1 MLPDNG
7 TLVFESIANIH
18 KGMFGWIVQFNTRTL
33 SLYQILPALF
43 FDCGKHIFKRFE
55 CFSL

>member
-18 KGMFGWIVQFNTRTL
+18 KGTCSLFSQLFKIKTRGQK
-33 SLYQILPALF
+33 SW
-43 FDCGKHIFKRFE
+43 FKNQQDKNHSPFE
-55 CFSL
+55 N